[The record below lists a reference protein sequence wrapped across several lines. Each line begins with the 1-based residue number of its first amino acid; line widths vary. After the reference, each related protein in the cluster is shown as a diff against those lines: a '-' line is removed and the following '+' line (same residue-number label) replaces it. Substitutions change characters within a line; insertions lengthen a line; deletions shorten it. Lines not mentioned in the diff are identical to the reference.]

1 MPRRVTRGT
10 ARTARRAGG
19 NTTTG
24 QTSRRRPAKP
34 RNQGSHRLGS
44 LRDLYVDE
52 LKDLYSAEQ
61 QITKALPKVIRAAE
75 SAELKDALRHHL
87 DETLE
92 QVRRLEQIFD
102 RLGTSG
108 KGEKCH
114 GMEGVLEEG
123 AEMIGEDAE
132 PSVKDAGLI
141 AAAQRVE
148 HYEMAGYGSA
158 IAHADRLGD
167 QDAVGLLRQTLD
179 EEKNADQI
187 LTEISAQ
194 VNAQAAEDSD
204 DEPDEESEDE
214 SDDEE

>member
-1 MPRRVTRGT
+1 MPRRATRGT
-10 ARTARRAGG
+10 ATTARRAGG
-19 NTTTG
+19 NTTTAR
-24 QTSRRRPAKP
+24 TSRRQPAKP
-34 RNQGSHRLGS
+34 RNQASHKLGS

-75 SAELKDALRHHL
+75 SEELKDALQHHL

-148 HYEMAGYGSA
+148 HYEIAGYGSA

-179 EEKNADQI
+179 EEKNADQT

-194 VNAQAAEDSD
+194 VNDQAAA
-204 DEPDEESEDE
+204 DEFRRRGGRGVGGRVRR
-214 SDDEE
+214 

>member
-75 SAELKDALRHHL
+75 SAELKDALRHHF

-141 AAAQRVE
+141 AAAQRV
-148 HYEMAGYGSA
+148 MDRPSLTR
-158 IAHADRLGD
+158 IAW
-167 QDAVGLLRQTLD
+167 
-179 EEKNADQI
+179 
-187 LTEISAQ
+187 EIRTRS
-194 VNAQAAEDSD
+194 VSCGRR
-204 DEPDEESEDE
+204 STRRRMRIR
-214 SDDEE
+214 S